1 VAKNC
6 KPPTE
11 NWQLERMDY
20 QEKFIC
26 SLNFRLRTP
35 DLGPIKTIKLNTN
48 MSGASLIF
56 WIVCAVPLIGL
67 LYWLIRKDK
76 NKLKGSWGVI
86 ILGVLV
92 IAALL
97 VIVYVTKD
105 FSAIFSQ
112 N

>member
-1 VAKNC
+1 MRTDFEQLAAENFKLKNM
-6 KPPTE
+6 T
-11 NWQLERMDY
+11 
-20 QEKFIC
+20 
-26 SLNFRLRTP
+26 
-35 DLGPIKTIKLNTN
+35 
-48 MSGASLIF
+48 GASLIF
-56 WIVCAVPLIGL
+56 WIVCAIPLIGL

-86 ILGVLV
+86 VLGALV

-105 FSAIFSQ
+105 FSAVFSQ